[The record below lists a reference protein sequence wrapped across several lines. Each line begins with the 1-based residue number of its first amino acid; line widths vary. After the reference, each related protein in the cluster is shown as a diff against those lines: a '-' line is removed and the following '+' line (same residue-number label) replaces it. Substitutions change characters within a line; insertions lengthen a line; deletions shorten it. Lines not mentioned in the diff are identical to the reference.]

1 MKSPCRSCP
10 IDCTAVTQLKESG
23 HRRGQNIR
31 IATHQRARARR
42 VRPVAA
48 GRLDR
53 RDGTGRRAIAMVR
66 GPEVALVPCRSLLR
80 RSRGAGELA
89 PRIRRARRGRTRVGS
104 SCGRVERLALAQCDV
119 ESHPAQNPGR
129 ARFRFN
135 RTPGKMMPCVVER
148 ANEDERASHVAQ
160 FLALPVQDQTADA
173 TIETKVMPRRNPP
186 AAFAR

>member
-1 MKSPCRSCP
+1 MGRGFGPCRPWMKQTKQICRP
-10 IDCTAVTQLKESG
+10 DEVALPQLPHRLHSSHSTKESG

-66 GPEVALVPCRSLLR
+66 GPEVALVPCRSHLR
-80 RSRGAGELA
+80 RGRGAGELA
-89 PRIRRARRGRTRVGS
+89 PRIRRARTGRTRVGS

-160 FLALPVQDQTADA
+160 FLALPV
-173 TIETKVMPRRNPP
+173 
-186 AAFAR
+186 

>member
-89 PRIRRARRGRTRVGS
+89 PRIRRARTSRTRVGS
-104 SCGRVERLALAQCDV
+104 SRGWVERLALAQCDV
-119 ESHPAQNPGR
+119 ESHPAQNPAC

-135 RTPGKMMPCVVER
+135 RTPGKMMPCAVER